1 MELPDTP
8 PLEDELTSSSGS
20 SISTIRCQQDDL
32 RLSKLQMNLVK
43 EISGCSK
50 RVFNATVYAWD
61 MYHDICETQK
71 E

>member
-1 MELPDTP
+1 MEILQDLSPSGDD
-8 PLEDELTSSSGS
+8 EDVS